1 MSESEFDEG
10 PDPLT
15 GQEAGQEIGADLEAI
30 LRSRL
35 VVGPDPSVLD
45 DVLNAPE
52 PDPTQ
57 QLADQVDLERQ
68 VAQIYAQIVERAPEH
83 KVQPSIQRVADC
95 LDMMGNP
102 QRSFRAV
109 HITGTNG
116 KTSTARMV
124 EALLR
129 ERGLR
134 TGRFT
139 SPHLNS
145 VRERISIDGQAISAA
160 AFIQAWEDVAPF
172 VAWVDEQ
179 SQAEGGPRMS
189 FFEVFTV
196 MAYAA
201 FADAP
206 VDVAVVE
213 VGMGGRWD
221 ATNVIDAEVAVLMT
235 VARDH
240 EKWLGYELTDIATE
254 KLGILKPGA
263 TLISAYQEPQVLD
276 LVHEAVGANRAEYV
290 QYGQNL
296 QVLHRENAVGGQ
308 IITVRTPAGV
318 YEDIPLAMYGDYQ
331 ATNAAVAL
339 AAAEALFGGGAW
351 SGDVVEHALM
361 ATNSPGRMEVVRK
374 SPLVLVDAAHNPA
387 GAEATVGALEEN
399 FPGTRVLVFAAMA
412 DKDVEGILSVAEP
425 HFHSVVVTSLDSE
438 RAMAIDETAELAREV
453 FGEDRVAVEPH
464 LDAAIVYA
472 ADVAES
478 ADSEELTTPHVVVM
492 GSIVLAAN
500 ARAVMGRP
508 KVDGS

>member
-1 MSESEFDEG
+1 MNDDSLE
-10 PDPLT
+10 
-15 GQEAGQEIGADLEAI
+15 ADLNVV
-30 LRSRL
+30 LRSKL
-35 VVGPDPSVLD
+35 VVGPDPSIID
-45 DVLNAPE
+45 DVLNAPQ
-52 PDPTQ
+52 PDATQ
-57 QLADQVDLERQ
+57 VLAEETELDRQ
-68 VAQIYAQIVERAPEH
+68 VAEIYAQIVARAPEH

-102 QRSFRAV
+102 QKSFRAV

-145 VRERISIDGQAISAA
+145 VRERISIDGQAISPA

-172 VAWVDEQ
+172 VAWVDEK
-179 SQAEGGPRMS
+179 SAAEGGPRMS

-240 EKWLGYELTDIATE
+240 EKWLGYELTEIATE

-263 TLISAYQEPQVLD
+263 TLISAPQDPDVLD
-276 LVHEAVGANRAEYV
+276 LVRQTVAKNRASYV
-290 QYGQNL
+290 QYGENL
-296 QVLHRENAVGGQ
+296 AVLSRESAVGGQ
-308 IITVRTPAGV
+308 IFTARTPAAV
-318 YEDIPLAMYGDYQ
+318 YEDVPLAMYGDYQ
-331 ATNAAVAL
+331 AANAAMAI

-361 ATNSPGRMEVVRK
+361 ATNSPGRMEIVK
-374 SPLVLVDAAHNPA
+374 NSPLVLVDAAHNPA
-387 GAEATVGALEEN
+387 GAEATVRALDEA

-412 DKDVEGILSVAEP
+412 DKDVEGMLSVVEP
-425 HFHSVVVTSLDSE
+425 HFHSVVVTALDSE
-438 RAMAIDETAELAREV
+438 RAMPIDEVAELAREV
-453 FGEDRVAVEPH
+453 FGEDRVAVEPF
-464 LDAAIVYA
+464 LDAAIVSA
-472 ADVAES
+472 SDVAES
-478 ADSEELTTPHVVVM
+478 ADVDEVTTPHVVVM

-500 ARAVMGRP
+500 ARALLGRP